1 VSLAG
6 PLQIAVRVGEAFDKL
21 GVRWVVVGALAASL
35 YGIPRATH
43 DVDLYA
49 ELALEQV
56 DALLADLSAGF
67 FADKKQVV
75 SGIQNRSW
83 FSVVHIATMT
93 KVDVFL
99 SRDESLAKAQ
109 LDRRVNFRVYR
120 SEAILPLLSAED
132 TVLQALA
139 WYRRSERKAVQQRQD
154 AVGVLRVCGATLD
167 RQYLKKVAKQEKL
180 TGLLESAER
189 DAQGS
194 GHGPT
199 TG

>member
-1 VSLAG
+1 MDRGGGVSLAG
-6 PLQIAVRVGEAFDKL
+6 PLQIAVRVGEALDKL

-43 DVDLYA
+43 DVDLYV
-49 ELALEQV
+49 ELSIDQV
-56 DALLADLSAGF
+56 DALLADLSVGF

-99 SRDESLAKAQ
+99 SRDEPLAKAQ

-120 SEAILPLLSAED
+120 SVAILPLLSAED

-139 WYRRSERKAVQQRQD
+139 WYRRSERKATGHDDAAVRQS
-154 AVGVLRVCGATLD
+154 RCGAEKVHV
-167 RQYLKKVAKQEKL
+167 RQRHAGVAI
-180 TGLLESAER
+180 
-189 DAQGS
+189 
-194 GHGPT
+194 
-199 TG
+199 

>member
-1 VSLAG
+1 MSLAG
-6 PLQIAVRVGEAFDKL
+6 PLQVAVRVGEAFDKL

-49 ELALEQV
+49 ELSLDHV
-56 DALLADLSAGF
+56 DALLHDLSAGF

-99 SRDESLAKAQ
+99 SRDERLAKAQ

-167 RQYLKKVAKQEKL
+167 KQYLKKVAKQEKL
-180 TGLLESAER
+180 TAVLESAER
-189 DAQGS
+189 DAAGA
-194 GHGPT
+194 
-199 TG
+199 